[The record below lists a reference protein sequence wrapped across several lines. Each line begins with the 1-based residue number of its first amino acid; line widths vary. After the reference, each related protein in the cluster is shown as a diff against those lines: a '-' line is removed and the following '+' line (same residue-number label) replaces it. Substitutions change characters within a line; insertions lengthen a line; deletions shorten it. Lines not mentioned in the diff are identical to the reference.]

1 MQYRIKKQLKMLKF
15 SSKPSFYKT
24 FKFLNRSNESNIII
38 QTIIH
43 ESQNQSKKSLG
54 LMPNFLPQNGQYK
67 ISIFI
72 YIEDS
77 TSSGFI
83 SLFNL
88 LGDSTIIE
96 AGCSIK

>member
-1 MQYRIKKQLKMLKF
+1 
-15 SSKPSFYKT
+15 
-24 FKFLNRSNESNIII
+24 
-38 QTIIH
+38 
-43 ESQNQSKKSLG
+43 
-54 LMPNFLPQNGQYK
+54 MPNFLPQNGQYK